1 MIKGPKRSPKLR
13 SASGFTLIELLVVIA
28 IIAILA
34 AMLLPALSKAKEKA
48 RLTQDKSNHHQIS
61 IAFQLYTGENQDR
74 LPVAGEGYWAWDM
87 PRTAADIMTVNTKQW
102 RIMYDPGTL
111 PRFGDKENWDCWTYT
126 GENGTGYRALGYA
139 FTLPNTPTVA
149 KTNQNPTMLTTT
161 VKMDGLFGATIRVSS
176 SERVLFAC
184 ATISNPGDNNP
195 GQRYNPAYNYTSVQ
209 GGYLKP
215 HISPHLKGKFPSG
228 GHLSMLDGHT
238 EWRKFDKM
246 TVRTVPSGS
255 PTFWW

>member
-1 MIKGPKRSPKLR
+1 
-13 SASGFTLIELLVVIA
+13 
-28 IIAILA
+28 
-34 AMLLPALSKAKEKA
+34 
-48 RLTQDKSNHHQIS
+48 
-61 IAFQLYTGENQDR
+61 
-74 LPVAGEGYWAWDM
+74 M
-87 PRTAADIMTVNTKQW
+87 PRTAADIMTANTKQW
-102 RIMYDPGTL
+102 RIMYDAGTL

-126 GENGTGYRALGYA
+126 GENGTGYRVLGYA
-139 FTLPNTPTVA
+139 FTLPKTPTVA
-149 KTNQNPTMLTTT
+149 KTNQNPTMLTTSI
-161 VKMDGLFGATIRVSS
+161 KMDGLFGETIRVNS

-246 TVRTVPSGS
+246 TVRTVPGGS